1 MAIIEPIKIG
11 YSYIRQ
17 TTLLKMDKTAQV
29 QQLQNEI
36 ADKRKELNELIKSEK
51 KEIKDYTF
59 LKTNNEEVQ
68 LSDLFGDKDEI
79 HIIQNMGK
87 RCVYCTLWA
96 DGFNGVIDH
105 LNDRIP
111 TFLCSPDAPEVQKEF
126 AESRNW
132 NFNMISAANNTFKQD
147 TGFATEDGRQ
157 MPGCIIITKDA
168 DGKLYE
174 TARDTYGPGD
184 NYSGIWHVID
194 LLEDGVNG
202 WAPKY
207 KY

>member
-1 MAIIEPIKIG
+1 MN
-11 YSYIRQ
+11 
-17 TTLLKMDKTAQV
+17 KTAQIN
-29 QQLQNEI
+29 QLQEDI
-36 ADKRKELNELIKSEK
+36 AAKRKELNNLIKSEQ

-59 LKTNNEEVQ
+59 LFINNEQVK
-68 LSDLFGDKDEI
+68 LSELFGDTDEI

-96 DGFNGVIDH
+96 DGFNGVVEH

-111 TFLCSPDAPEVQKEF
+111 TYLCSPDEPEVQREF

-132 NFNMISAANNTFKQD
+132 KFNMISAAQNTFKVD
-147 TGFATEDGRQ
+147 TGFGTEDGNQ
-157 MPGCIIITKDA
+157 MPGCMVISRDA

-174 TARDTYGPGD
+174 TARDSYGPGD

-194 LLEDGVNG
+194 LLKDGVNG
-202 WAPKY
+202 WVPQY